1 MQYCHSLLWYSVL
14 HAGVDS
20 VAGLNTALLVFTQ
33 VVQPGLAF
41 NSLKST

>member
-1 MQYCHSLLWYSVL
+1 MQYCHSLLWYGVL